1 MYSGV
6 IESSQKEQKFTQNEN
21 YASALLLVLLYVL
34 LAFDVSQ
41 NQGLKKKRCVQLCAT
56 DCNRLQLKL
65 CATDSNINAFRQ

>member
-41 NQGLKKKRCVQLCAT
+41 DQ
-56 DCNRLQLKL
+56 
-65 CATDSNINAFRQ
+65 SF